1 MATLLTGTTIGGN
14 VALHA
19 GNYTSYPDATKL
31 PLAGGTLTGQLN
43 IEYTNARQIIKDGT
57 NTLVMGH
64 WDMANVRIEATGR
77 PLYMVS
83 YGGTISIGRSSGSNL
98 VVDTASVSYGG
109 NAVLT
114 SASTLTAGN
123 LSGTIP
129 SGVLGNSAHFIG
141 TTSIALNRASAAQS
155 LTGVNIDG
163 SSGSCSGNAAT
174 ATYARRVDGATRTS
188 FTVGGNK
195 DNYYPVI
202 FNIGSGTTELQYSEF
217 VIERGGYEEPG
228 YTFAGGNTFSTLNIR
243 FSCKSN
249 GWGYGASYENV
260 EMHGYTTQLVANWE
274 QMTEASK
281 LIVWLRGATIYHFWN
296 VVANTTLH
304 DGNSGGTSLTLA
316 YAPYYSYTY
325 SSTTTVQAKA
335 QYGKYVNSST
345 GIPGLYVAGRV
356 LAEGFFSGPGT
367 GLTGTAA
374 NLTVGTANSVAAGGI
389 KSGAI
394 EDNAVI
400 FSKIQQVTGP
410 VAIGRTTA
418 SLGNVTTLSGADLA
432 TIIGANTITN
442 ATNATTAG
450 SVTNGVYTTGN
461 QSIAGNKTFTGIT
474 SFTNASDYQISLN
487 GDATT
492 WAGIEWKDSNGT
504 DYVWFNGQHKT
515 FAIGGGGSNISGK
528 KLHVDG
534 AVTIGADL
542 DSTAVISNSL
552 NLQGPLQMGNYKTY
566 IFSDL
571 SAASTQARTYEIARI
586 GIDYNDWNSV
596 GTFEVELHE
605 KYYGR
610 GLKKVYNIW
619 YGYVSSS
626 GIRLVE
632 FRGDGLANNFQ
643 CRISGEITVAGDQRY
658 ISVFID
664 VRNYGIVDVVVKTNR
679 NYTATAN
686 PEMGYTYINLAPTPT
701 NISDFTADSDLEI
714 STLGTAKLGG
724 NTILTSASTSASSLS
739 IGGNAANVTGTVAV
753 ANGGTGATTAAN
765 ARANLEATTL
775 GSNFFTL
782 ANPGAERYVRVN
794 AANTVSLLSAAD
806 FKTALG
812 IGTSSSGTVTSVSG
826 TGTVSGITLSGTVTA
841 AGNLTLGGSLSGT
854 ASSLTAGAVTDGVY
868 ASTNQTI
875 SGVKTFS
882 SAPVA
887 TNIAKAW
894 VHYNM
899 NNNTINASYNVSSVT
914 DNGTGVC
921 TVNFSTAMVDA
932 NYVVAGT
939 ATYGYDDQDIYGM
952 ILTVPRRS
960 TAQQAGSCRLATEF
974 IHGAQVYD
982 CVAVRAVFYR

>member
-1 MATLLTGTTIGGN
+1 
-14 VALHA
+14 
-19 GNYTSYPDATKL
+19 
-31 PLAGGTLTGQLN
+31 
-43 IEYTNARQIIKDGT
+43 
-57 NTLVMGH
+57 
-64 WDMANVRIEATGR
+64 MANYNIDAIYNGNTSLPGTERVRID
-77 PLYMVS
+77 
-83 YGGTISIGRSSGSNL
+83 SSGNI
-98 VVDTASVSYGG
+98 G
-109 NAVLT
+109 
-114 SASTLTAGN
+114 
-123 LSGTIP
+123 
-129 SGVLGNSAHFIG
+129 IG
-141 TTSIALNRASAAQS
+141 TTTPVTLLQIGTGTPTAATGGIQFGGDTSARLYRSAAATITCPGTIAATFS
-155 LTGVNIDG
+155 GNVTGNVTG
-163 SSGSCSGNAAT
+163 SSGSCTGNAAT
-174 ATYARRVDGATRTS
+174 
-188 FTVGGNK
+188 
-195 DNYYPVI
+195 
-202 FNIGSGTTELQYSEF
+202 
-217 VIERGGYEEPG
+217 
-228 YTFAGGNTFSTLNIR
+228 
-243 FSCKSN
+243 
-249 GWGYGASYENV
+249 
-260 EMHGYTTQLVANWE
+260 
-274 QMTEASK
+274 
-281 LIVWLRGATIYHFWN
+281 
-296 VVANTTLH
+296 
-304 DGNSGGTSLTLA
+304 
-316 YAPYYSYTY
+316 
-325 SSTTTVQAKA
+325 
-335 QYGKYVNSST
+335 
-345 GIPGLYVAGRV
+345 
-356 LAEGFFSGPGT
+356 
-367 GLTGTAA
+367 
-374 NLTVGTANSVAAGGI
+374 
-389 KSGAI
+389 
-394 EDNAVI
+394 
-400 FSKIQQVTGP
+400 
-410 VAIGRTTA
+410 
-418 SLGNVTTLSGADLA
+418 
-432 TIIGANTITN
+432 
-442 ATNATTAG
+442 
-450 SVTNGVYTTGN
+450 VTNGVYTTGN

-474 SFTNASDYQISLN
+474 TFDNASDNQIVLN
-487 GDATT
+487 GGGTT
-492 WAGIEWKDSNGT
+492 WAGIGWTDVNGT

-515 FAIGGGGSNISGK
+515 FAIGGGGANISGK

-542 DSTAVISNSL
+542 DSAAVISNSL

-619 YGYVSSS
+619 YGYVSNS

-632 FRGDGLANNFQ
+632 FRGDGFANNFQ

-686 PEMGYTYINLAPTPT
+686 PEMGYTYINFAPTPT

-739 IGGNAANVTGTVAV
+739 IGGNAANVTGTVLI
-753 ANGGTGATTAAN
+753 ANGGTGATTAAQ
-765 ARANLEATTL
+765 ARTNLEATTL

-894 VHYNM
+894 VHFNGTGTVAK
-899 NNNTINASYNVSSVT
+899 NTDYNVSSIT
-914 DNGTGVC
+914 DNGVGDY
-921 TVNFSTAMVDA
+921 TVNFTNALVDA

-939 ATYGYDDQDIYGM
+939 ATYLYTDN
-952 ILTVPRRS
+952 ILLNQLVVAVPRY
-960 TAQQAGSCRLATEF
+960 TNAQLAGSCRIVTEY
-974 IHGAQVYD
+974 IHGAQLFD
-982 CVAVRAVFYR
+982 AIAVRVVFFR